1 MDNTLNTIT
10 THQVTADRALCWKIE
25 IVRLN
30 MCFVRAFVCTVGT
43 SRKCAFVCAGKKKH
57 YLYEVKKVLKV

>member
-10 THQVTADRALCWKIE
+10 THQVTAGSRHSSMLE

-30 MCFVRAFVCTVGT
+30 MCFVRAFVCSVGRGNSSHT
-43 SRKCAFVCAGKKKH
+43 QMWGISSHRNLQKNRKR
-57 YLYEVKKVLKV
+57 